1 MAVTANNKNYDT
13 IKIANLNTGSASV
26 TVKDIKSD
34 QPQFVRVKYT
44 GAGSCDL
51 GSDKV
56 KTELWFRLRK
66 R

>member
-13 IKIANLNTGSASV
+13 VKVANLSTSASV
-26 TVKDIKSD
+26 TTKDVKSR
-34 QPQFVRVKYT
+34 QPQYVRIKYT

-56 KTELWFRLRK
+56 KAELWFQIRK

>member
-1 MAVTANNKNYDT
+1 MAITANNKNYDIVKVASLST
-13 IKIANLNTGSASV
+13 SASV
-26 TVKDIKSD
+26 TIKDIKSD
-34 QPQFVRVKYT
+34 QPQYVRIKYT

-56 KTELWFRLRK
+56 KAELWFKLRK

>member
-1 MAVTANNKNYDT
+1 MAVTSNNKNYDT
-13 IKIANLNTGSASV
+13 VKIANLTTGSASV

-56 KTELWFRLRK
+56 RAELWFQIRK

>member
-1 MAVTANNKNYDT
+1 MAVTSNNKNYDT
-13 IKIANLNTGSASV
+13 VKIANLSTSAASV

-34 QPQFVRVKYT
+34 QPQYVRIKYT

-56 KTELWFRLRK
+56 KAELWFQIRK